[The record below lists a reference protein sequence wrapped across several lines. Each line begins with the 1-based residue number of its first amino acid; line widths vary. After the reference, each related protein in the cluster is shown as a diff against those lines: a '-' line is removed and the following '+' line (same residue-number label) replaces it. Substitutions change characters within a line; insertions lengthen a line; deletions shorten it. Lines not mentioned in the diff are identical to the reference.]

1 MKRRWCGAEAGSGG
15 RRLAGSTRQDA
26 HSQPG
31 SDWARLAG
39 RSGNGRL
46 PLLVAG
52 GVAVR
57 EAGSVVV
64 NAKVAVMTVWC
75 ELSEVLY

>member
-1 MKRRWCGAEAGSGG
+1 M
-15 RRLAGSTRQDA
+15 
-26 HSQPG
+26 
-31 SDWARLAG
+31 
-39 RSGNGRL
+39 
-46 PLLVAG
+46 LVAG